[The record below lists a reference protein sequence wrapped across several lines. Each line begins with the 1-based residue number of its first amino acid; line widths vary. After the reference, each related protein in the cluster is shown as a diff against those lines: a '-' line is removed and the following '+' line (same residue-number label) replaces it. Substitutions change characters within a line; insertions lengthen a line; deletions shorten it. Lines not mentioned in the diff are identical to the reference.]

1 MKTLP
6 LPPPLLPIVLLLAFG
21 IGESRAYPPAPH
33 HVVFG
38 TIRDELGRP
47 LNSIRAEVLF
57 EAASGT
63 VVSTR
68 INPVLGGGVN
78 YSLTIP
84 MDAGLTMDLYRPTAL
99 RPFVPFLIRVRI
111 GTAQF
116 VPIEM
121 TGDYATLGLPG
132 GRTRLDL
139 TLGEDTDG
147 DGLPDAWER
156 ALIAQLGGG
165 LTLAD
170 IRPDDDLDGDG
181 LTNRM
186 EYLAGTHAY
195 DGEHTLSLKVAGAV
209 EGRVMLEFL
218 GLSGRTYAVEIG
230 NSVGEWRTGRFLE
243 VRSGAMM
250 AEYMA
255 TDLRNVQVEV
265 ELPSADSGAHFFRL
279 RVQ

>member
-6 LPPPLLPIVLLLAFG
+6 LPPHVRLIVLLLAFG
-21 IGESRAYPPAPH
+21 IGEARAYPPAPH

-38 TIRDELGRP
+38 LIRDELGRP
-47 LNSIRAEVLF
+47 LNSTRAEVLF
-57 EAASGT
+57 EAGSGT
-63 VVSTR
+63 LVSTR

-78 YSLTIP
+78 YSLTLP

-111 GTAQF
+111 GTAQY

-139 TLGEDTDG
+139 TLGEDADG

-181 LTNRM
+181 LSNRM

-195 DGEHTLSLKVAGAV
+195 DGEHTLSLTVAEAA
-209 EGRVMLEFL
+209 EGRVTLEFL
-218 GLSGRTYAVEIG
+218 ALAGRTYAIEIG
-230 NSVGEWRTGRFLE
+230 DSLGEWRPGRFRE
-243 VRSGAMM
+243 GGSTAQVG
-250 AEYMA
+250 EYVA
-255 TDLRNVQVEV
+255 TDLRTVRVQV
-265 ELPSADSGAHFFRL
+265 ELPSAEEGAHFFRL